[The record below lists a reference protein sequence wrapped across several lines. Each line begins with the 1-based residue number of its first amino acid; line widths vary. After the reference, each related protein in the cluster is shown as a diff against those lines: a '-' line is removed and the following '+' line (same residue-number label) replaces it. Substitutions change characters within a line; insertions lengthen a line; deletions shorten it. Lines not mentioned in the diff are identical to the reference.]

1 MARVMAKRRIRFTF
15 PEQLITEPLIYN
27 LGRKFEIVT
36 NIRRANVQERVGW
49 VVLELEGDED
59 EIDRGLEWM
68 TEAGVRVDP
77 ITGDLI
83 EG

>member
-1 MARVMAKRRIRFTF
+1 MVRIMAKRRVRFTF

-27 LGRKFEIVT
+27 LGRNFEIIT

-49 VVLELEGDED
+49 VVLELEGAED
-59 EIDRGLEWM
+59 EIERGLEWM

-77 ITGDLI
+77 IIGDLI

>member
-1 MARVMAKRRIRFTF
+1 MVRVMAKRRVRFTF

-49 VVLELEGDED
+49 VVLELEGDEN

>member
-1 MARVMAKRRIRFTF
+1 MVRVMAKRRVRFTF

-27 LGRKFEIVT
+27 LGHKFEVIT

-68 TEAGVRVDP
+68 TEAGVRVDSV
-77 ITGDLI
+77 TGDVI

>member
-1 MARVMAKRRIRFTF
+1 MAKRRVRFTF

-27 LGRKFEIVT
+27 LGRNFEIIT

-49 VVLELEGDED
+49 VVLELEGDD
-59 EIDRGLEWM
+59 GEIERGLEWM
-68 TEAGVRVDP
+68 TEAGVRGDP
-77 ITGDLI
+77 IIGDLI

>member
-1 MARVMAKRRIRFTF
+1 MAITMAKRRVRFTF

-27 LGRKFEIVT
+27 LGRKFEIIT

-49 VVLELEGDED
+49 VVLELEGDD
-59 EIDRGLEWM
+59 GEIERGLEWM

-77 ITGDLI
+77 IIGDLI

>member
-1 MARVMAKRRIRFTF
+1 MVRVMAKRRIRFTF

>member
-1 MARVMAKRRIRFTF
+1 MVRIMAKRRVRFTF

-27 LGRKFEIVT
+27 LGRNFEIIT

-77 ITGDLI
+77 IIGDLI

>member
-1 MARVMAKRRIRFTF
+1 MARRRVRFTF

-59 EIDRGLEWM
+59 EIERGLEWM
-68 TEAGVRVDP
+68 IAAGVRVDP

>member
-1 MARVMAKRRIRFTF
+1 MVKAMAKRRVRFTF

-49 VVLELEGDED
+49 VVLELEGDDD
-59 EIDRGLEWM
+59 EIDRGMEWM
-68 TEAGVRVDP
+68 TAAGVRVDSV
-77 ITGDLI
+77 TGDLI

>member
-1 MARVMAKRRIRFTF
+1 MVRVMARRRVRFTF

-59 EIDRGLEWM
+59 EIERGLEWM
-68 TEAGVRVDP
+68 TAAGVRVDP

>member
-1 MARVMAKRRIRFTF
+1 MAKRRVRFTF

-27 LGRKFEIVT
+27 LGRNFEIIT

-49 VVLELEGDED
+49 VVLELEGAED

-77 ITGDLI
+77 IIGDLI

>member
-1 MARVMAKRRIRFTF
+1 MVIVMARRRVRFTF

-27 LGRKFEIVT
+27 LGRQFEIVT
-36 NIRRANVQERVGW
+36 NIRRANVQERIGW

-59 EIDRGLEWM
+59 EIERGLEWM
-68 TEAGVRVDP
+68 TAAGVRVDP

>member
-1 MARVMAKRRIRFTF
+1 MVRVMAKRRVRFTF

-68 TEAGVRVDP
+68 TESGVRVDP

>member
-1 MARVMAKRRIRFTF
+1 MVGAMAKRRVRFTF

-27 LGRKFEIVT
+27 LGRNFEIIT

-49 VVLELEGDED
+49 VVLELEGDD
-59 EIDRGLEWM
+59 GEIERGLEWM

-77 ITGDLI
+77 IIGDLI

>member
-1 MARVMAKRRIRFTF
+1 MVRIMAKRRIRFTF

-27 LGRKFEIVT
+27 LGRNFEIIT

-49 VVLELEGDED
+49 VVLELEGAED

-77 ITGDLI
+77 IIGDLI

>member
-1 MARVMAKRRIRFTF
+1 MAKRRVRFTF

-27 LGRKFEIVT
+27 LGRNFEIIT

-49 VVLELEGDED
+49 VVLELEGDD
-59 EIDRGLEWM
+59 GEIERGLEWM

>member
-1 MARVMAKRRIRFTF
+1 MAKRRVRFTF

-27 LGRKFEIVT
+27 LGRNFEIIT
-36 NIRRANVQERVGW
+36 NIRRANVQERLGW
-49 VVLELEGDED
+49 VVLELEGAED

-77 ITGDLI
+77 IIGDLI